1 VSAPLPVY
9 LLAGGRASRF
19 GSDKARALY
28 QGQTLLQHAAT
39 AAAPWASTVSV
50 IAQRADQYADLGL
63 VTYADRTPGQGPMG
77 GLATA
82 LAHAPAGY
90 ILVGSCDVL
99 GLTPTHLAPLIQ
111 AQRTALAL
119 AFYAQHW
126 HPLWALYHTDLLP
139 EVILRLQH
147 GNRAL
152 WRLLSDVAAQAIPGE
167 PFATGVAA
175 INTRADLAHF
185 TQHP

>member
-1 VSAPLPVY
+1 MSAPLPVY

-39 AAAPWASTVSV
+39 AAAPWASTLSV
-50 IAQRADQYADLGL
+50 IAQRADQYADLGFT
-63 VTYADRTPGQGPMG
+63 TYADAQPELGPMG

-99 GLTPTHLAPLIQ
+99 GLTPALIAPLIE
-111 AQRTALAL
+111 APRTAPAL
-119 AFYAQHW
+119 AFYAQRW

-139 EVILRLQH
+139 EVTLRLQQ
-147 GNRAL
+147 GQRAL
-152 WRLLSDVAAQAIPGE
+152 WRLLADVAAQAIPGE
-167 PFATGVAA
+167 TFANSVAA
-175 INTRADLAHF
+175 INTPQDLSRF
-185 TQHP
+185 GTQG